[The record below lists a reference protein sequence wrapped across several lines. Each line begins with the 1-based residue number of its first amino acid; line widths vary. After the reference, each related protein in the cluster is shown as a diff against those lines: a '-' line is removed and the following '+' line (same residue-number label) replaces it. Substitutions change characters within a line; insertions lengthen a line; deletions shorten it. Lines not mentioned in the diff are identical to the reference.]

1 MSYLKE
7 ELTDEEVNALTKVF
21 SRLITDEEI
30 QILEEKGHKNP
41 TDEEKALWVAYG
53 IFNAMEC
60 SNNVGGSSQN
70 FAYAIDSYIDHQG
83 GWDKL

>member
-7 ELTDEEVNALTKVF
+7 ELNDEEVNALTKVF
-21 SRLITDEEI
+21 SRLITDDEI
-30 QILEEKGHKNP
+30 QILKEKGHENP

-53 IFNAMEC
+53 VFNALEC
-60 SNNVGGSSQN
+60 SNNMHGSSHN
-70 FAYAIDSYIDHQG
+70 FAYAVDSYIEHQG

>member
-7 ELTDEEVNALTKVF
+7 ELNDEEVNALTKVF

-53 IFNAMEC
+53 VFNAMEC
-60 SNNVGGSSQN
+60 SNNVRGSSQN
-70 FAYAIDSYIDHQG
+70 FAYAVDSYIDHQG

>member
-7 ELTDEEVNALTKVF
+7 ELNDEEVNALTKVF
-21 SRLITDEEI
+21 SRLITDDEI
-30 QILEEKGHKNP
+30 EILEEKGHTNP

-53 IFNAMEC
+53 IFNALEC
-60 SNNVGGSSQN
+60 SDNVRGSSQN
-70 FAYAIDSYIDHQG
+70 FAYAVDSYIEHQG

>member
-7 ELTDEEVNALTKVF
+7 ELNDEEVNALTKVF

-30 QILEEKGHKNP
+30 QILEEKGHPNP

-53 IFNAMEC
+53 IFNALEC
-60 SNNVGGSSQN
+60 SNNMPGSSQN
-70 FAYAIDSYIDHQG
+70 FAYAVDSYIEHQG